1 MFMFTD
7 NTVAERAYF
16 KGYSKNRDLF
26 ELVYRLRMLTV
37 RVGLQLHLVHIS
49 GKRMIDVG
57 VDGLSRGQLSGGVMA
72 GDTIFLHVPLH
83 LAAPERSPGVTDWI
97 QSWWPDEN

>member
-1 MFMFTD
+1 MVKF
-7 NTVAERAYF
+7 
-16 KGYSKNRDLF
+16 
-26 ELVYRLRMLTV
+26 
-37 RVGLQLHLVHIS
+37 GLQLHFVHIS
-49 GKRMIDVG
+49 GKLMIDVG

-97 QSWWPDEN
+97 QSWWPDENEKLQFLTPHGWFCEGHGI